1 MPLIRNLARKTKS
14 AASLHEN
21 EQNKVIIVRR
31 HISLPRFRFFLKL
44 KKKYEM
50 IASINLPILKHCWEL
65 KYRNFSGNV
74 SSMTTVTKD
83 ASVVENQFH
92 LK

>member
-1 MPLIRNLARKTKS
+1 
-14 AASLHEN
+14 
-21 EQNKVIIVRR
+21 
-31 HISLPRFRFFLKL
+31 
-44 KKKYEM
+44 M